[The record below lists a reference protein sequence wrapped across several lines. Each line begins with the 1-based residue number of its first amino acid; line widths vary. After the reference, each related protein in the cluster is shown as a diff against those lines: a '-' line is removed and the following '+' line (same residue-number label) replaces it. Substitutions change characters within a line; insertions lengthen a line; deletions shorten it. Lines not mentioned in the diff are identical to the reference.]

1 MILSKNPVV
10 RDDYKTKFHVIDKPL
25 RQMVRELIGD
35 GDIDEFLDLIRAVK
49 EIGLTEYRDMAFIG
63 RESGVRIYL

>member
-1 MILSKNPVV
+1 
-10 RDDYKTKFHVIDKPL
+10 
-25 RQMVRELIGD
+25 MVRELIGD